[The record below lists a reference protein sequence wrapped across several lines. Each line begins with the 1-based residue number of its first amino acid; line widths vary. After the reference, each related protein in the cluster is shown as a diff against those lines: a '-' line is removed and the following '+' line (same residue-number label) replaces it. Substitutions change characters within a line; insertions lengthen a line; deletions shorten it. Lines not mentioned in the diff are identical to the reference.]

1 MLSRAEYRGR
11 LPYEEYV
18 RRHKLREAANIERIK
33 ELGGDIPRLPSMPDK
48 KEVVDAATEKAK
60 KDFHDAVKNQTGI
73 DTDELS
79 KAYDRVKGGLPKT
92 PEDRRKKNEII
103 TGIAI
108 HKAIIPNTESLTQE
122 EIDMAKLS
130 KAGKIAHLNDDEFRA
145 AQDYMDENNLGEI
158 DTELSDSSGLVVK
171 RPNGDIEIHYRGT
184 ALTNKPNYQDLITD
198 AAIVSGTES
207 GVPGFRELSGKPKQM
222 TTAEQQL
229 QRALSKYGSIDH
241 LGGYSR
247 GGGMALHFGNK
258 YNIPTTTFNPLI
270 GPNAIANSHSTTA
283 DHTIIRTTED
293 PTTMGLAF
301 SSPNSDSWKVK
312 AILPHG
318 DYNSNIPLKN
328 VYDAHRLDNFTRQG
342 PRKNTEAEI
351 TKAHKAQKVAADTQ
365 GERMMLGDMRESIK
379 NGESFSDYMLKYNP
393 GDTQSTPEGP
403 RLKGLRFGE
412 KSSYT
417 EGWYKV
423 GGRFTDGEAK
433 YINQIRE
440 GIEEPTPHTE
450 PPKQPKKK
458 IMPGFEAPE
467 QGILIQQPTEDQLG
481 RGREELE
488 EGFTSRIEAEF
499 SDPKLRAP
507 GQEESKLMASIKSKP
522 SSYNLSNDEIEEFR
536 ENGATDEELAN
547 KLTQAE
553 QNHFKAIQD
562 LDDISSAAVEHAP
575 VDSVGRSWRSANATN
590 LAIGY
595 GIGLGVQGLANL
607 VPGEKDFEA
616 TAGGR
621 ATMDVSKGAAT
632 GVAQALTTK
641 GLGGLTRGTVAAGI
655 VGNPED
661 VAILPELVGGAAG
674 YVAGDYASEGAGK
687 LAKMAGAK
695 KGTQKLAAD
704 VVGGGV
710 GGSVGA
716 LATIGTAVAADALLG
731 TEYGAVLG
739 PEGAAIGGLIGTGLG
754 LGAAIKEQGFKGVAS
769 DVKEIAGGVESL
781 EDKAGQA
788 LTSGIK
794 SIGKSIASWF

>member
-108 HKAIIPNTESLTQE
+108 HKAIIPNTEGLTQE

-130 KAGKIAHLNDDEFRA
+130 KAGKIAHLNDDGFRA

-171 RPNGDIEIHYRGT
+171 RPNGDVEIHYRGT

-222 TTAEQQL
+222 TIAEQQL
-229 QRALSKYGSIDH
+229 QRALTKYGSIDH

-301 SSPNSDSWKVK
+301 SSPNSESWKVK

-342 PRKNTEAEI
+342 PR
-351 TKAHKAQKVAADTQ
+351 
-365 GERMMLGDMRESIK
+365 
-379 NGESFSDYMLKYNP
+379 
-393 GDTQSTPEGP
+393 
-403 RLKGLRFGE
+403 
-412 KSSYT
+412 
-417 EGWYKV
+417 
-423 GGRFTDGEAK
+423 
-433 YINQIRE
+433 
-440 GIEEPTPHTE
+440 
-450 PPKQPKKK
+450 
-458 IMPGFEAPE
+458 
-467 QGILIQQPTEDQLG
+467 
-481 RGREELE
+481 
-488 EGFTSRIEAEF
+488 
-499 SDPKLRAP
+499 
-507 GQEESKLMASIKSKP
+507 
-522 SSYNLSNDEIEEFR
+522 
-536 ENGATDEELAN
+536 
-547 KLTQAE
+547 
-553 QNHFKAIQD
+553 
-562 LDDISSAAVEHAP
+562 
-575 VDSVGRSWRSANATN
+575 
-590 LAIGY
+590 
-595 GIGLGVQGLANL
+595 
-607 VPGEKDFEA
+607 
-616 TAGGR
+616 
-621 ATMDVSKGAAT
+621 
-632 GVAQALTTK
+632 
-641 GLGGLTRGTVAAGI
+641 
-655 VGNPED
+655 
-661 VAILPELVGGAAG
+661 
-674 YVAGDYASEGAGK
+674 
-687 LAKMAGAK
+687 
-695 KGTQKLAAD
+695 
-704 VVGGGV
+704 
-710 GGSVGA
+710 
-716 LATIGTAVAADALLG
+716 
-731 TEYGAVLG
+731 
-739 PEGAAIGGLIGTGLG
+739 
-754 LGAAIKEQGFKGVAS
+754 
-769 DVKEIAGGVESL
+769 
-781 EDKAGQA
+781 
-788 LTSGIK
+788 
-794 SIGKSIASWF
+794 